1 MSVSSARFYFILYFL
16 PKVLMADLLNVL
28 DLLKYTKVV
37 MTVDAI
43 RRAEGLWSAGASN
56 GSAETQSSSTKGV
69 GAKKVASGSD
79 EPTKLQNESPASE
92 NPVDES

>member
-1 MSVSSARFYFILYFL
+1 M
-16 PKVLMADLLNVL
+16 

-37 MTVDAI
+37 MTVDAV

-69 GAKKVASGSD
+69 GAKKVASDSD
-79 EPTKLQNESPASE
+79 KPTKLKSEPQASE